1 MFFCKTILIINT
13 QIMNSNQN
21 FKPHVNPIREKSF
34 EFAVRIVNMY
44 KLLTSEKKE
53 FIMSKQLLRSGTSI
67 GANIVEAVGSFSKKE
82 FIVKNQI
89 SYKESFETS
98 FWLRLLHRTEYINDQ
113 EFNSIFSDNEEIIR
127 ILTAILKTSKEN
139 I

>member
-1 MFFCKTILIINT
+1 M
-13 QIMNSNQN
+13 
-21 FKPHVNPIREKSF
+21 E
-34 EFAVRIVNMY
+34 
-44 KLLTSEKKE
+44 
-53 FIMSKQLLRSGTSI
+53 
-67 GANIVEAVGSFSKKE
+67 EAVGSFSKKE